1 MYYSIRKGYINIV
14 LIAIILIALLAL
26 IAWLGYNIGRNA
38 QEGDFTQEKI
48 EIILN
53 GVEVPLATIS
63 LSQNAKLQR
72 SVGIAKVGIIEGKV
86 EVDVIL
92 EEGTALPEG
101 SVLGA
106 WLVDAGNLGGLGEK
120 SVSDLDQQYGTPFAN
135 VDFSKKVDDAPFAL
149 YLGRLEWSA
158 LRESL
163 HLFYEVNDIL
173 TPFDAVMIT
182 LESDGNNQN
191 FDPRPGTPIMIG
203 EIK

>member
-1 MYYSIRKGYINIV
+1 M